1 MTTIGRLSFSDAFS
15 RAVVAGA
22 AGGLAEIAW
31 VSIYASLTGG
41 DAAIIARGVT
51 TAVGVNAL
59 LPSASVA
66 MGITVHMVLAV
77 LLGLPIVALWQAV
90 GRRFGLAAGYA
101 AVVAA
106 LSGVW
111 AFNFFVALPAISPAF
126 ITMLPYAVSLTSKLL
141 FGLAAAETLRRF
153 ATAAAPVPAPA
164 RR

>member
-1 MTTIGRLSFSDAFS
+1 MTIIGRLSLNDVLM
-15 RAVVAGA
+15 RGVVAGA

-31 VSIYASLTGG
+31 VSVYASLTGG

-66 MGITVHMVLAV
+66 MGIAVHMALAV
-77 LLGLPIVALWQAV
+77 LLGLPIVALWQTV
-90 GRRFGLAAGYA
+90 GRRFGLGAGYA
-101 AVVAA
+101 AVLAA
-106 LSGVW
+106 LAGVW
-111 AFNFFVALPAISPAF
+111 AFNFFVALPAISPVF

-153 ATAAAPVPAPA
+153 ATAEAPVPVPA
-164 RR
+164 HR